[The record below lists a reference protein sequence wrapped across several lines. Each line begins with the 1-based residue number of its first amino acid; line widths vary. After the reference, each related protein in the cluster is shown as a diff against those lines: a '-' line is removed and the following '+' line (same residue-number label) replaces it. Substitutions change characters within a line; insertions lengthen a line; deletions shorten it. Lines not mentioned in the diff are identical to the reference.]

1 MKIVLKF
8 KGQVVKELP
17 FKGNI
22 ITIGRDK
29 GNDIEIDNP
38 VVSSIH
44 ARILKEG
51 NTAVIEDAG
60 STNGTFLNGEKITRA
75 MLNSKDEVSI
85 GKHHISIAYEAGYNE
100 KGEADDGSPLTP
112 VIPSLDETMVM
123 TGKARVLAQGRIGGF
138 IVLDGGIEEFR
149 IELTD
154 RVSTIGKSSDAVI
167 KTKGLFAPKVAAL
180 VNKTDK
186 GYVISASDQKK
197 APLINGMY
205 TSEAYILKEDDM
217 VKIGGLTL
225 RFYLK

>member
-1 MKIVLKF
+1 MF
-8 KGQVVKELP
+8 S
-17 FKGNI
+17 
-22 ITIGRDK
+22 IGGWQPED
-29 GNDIEIDNP
+29 G
-38 VVSSIH
+38 SSIH

-51 NTAVIEDAG
+51 ETVVIEDAG

-75 MLNSKDEVSI
+75 ILNSKDEVAI
-85 GKHHISIAYEAGYNE
+85 GKHHISVAFEAGHNN
-100 KGEADDGSPLTP
+100 KKSDSDGNSPLSP
-112 VIPSLDETMVM
+112 VTHSLDETMVM

-138 IVLDGGIEEFR
+138 IVLDGAIEEFR

-154 RVSTIGKSSDAVI
+154 RVSTIGKSGDAVI

-186 GYVISASDQKK
+186 GYVITASNPKK
-197 APLINGMY
+197 APLINGTY
-205 TSEAYILKEDDM
+205 IDEAYILKEDDL